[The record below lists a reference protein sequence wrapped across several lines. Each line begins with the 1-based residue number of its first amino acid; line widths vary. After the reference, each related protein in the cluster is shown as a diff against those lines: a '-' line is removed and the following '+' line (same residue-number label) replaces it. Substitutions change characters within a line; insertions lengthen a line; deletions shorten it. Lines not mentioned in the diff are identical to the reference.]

1 MPNRVIRDDL
11 LDSDRIRSLPTDSH
25 RMLFVELLLLADD
38 YGTAPANPALL
49 ERRAPSCHG
58 KKHDVIAGLLD
69 ALAEQG
75 LVVVYEV
82 ARNRYVFIPR
92 FRNWPRGR
100 KPRHPLPP
108 EPFASQI
115 NELVKKRNADAL
127 QMHSTCSAHARETET
142 ETEKKDPSNVTITS
156 QETSTKSVRAPK
168 RAAFSLPPWVPEV
181 SWNNFEEMRRK
192 LRKPLTDAARAVN
205 LRKLEQLRGQG
216 HEPQAILDE
225 AVANSW
231 VGLWAPRHLA
241 DRSPR
246 HSATGQHMAA
256 VAREWLES
264 KEKPK

>member
-1 MPNRVIRDDL
+1 MSRPAGCPISNCSPPGWIAPARAARTLAWCRRRASTCCMPKASADACAGAANRHRSAPNHTPRPRPRSPHRHDAMPNRVIRDDL

-142 ETEKKDPSNVTITS
+142 ETEKKDPSN
-156 QETSTKSVRAPK
+156 
-168 RAAFSLPPWVPEV
+168 
-181 SWNNFEEMRRK
+181 
-192 LRKPLTDAARAVN
+192 
-205 LRKLEQLRGQG
+205 
-216 HEPQAILDE
+216 
-225 AVANSW
+225 
-231 VGLWAPRHLA
+231 
-241 DRSPR
+241 
-246 HSATGQHMAA
+246 
-256 VAREWLES
+256 
-264 KEKPK
+264 